1 MKSVSYAFAEA
12 FVSLRRSGRSAAMSM
27 GTIAVAFLTLGGFVL
42 VSANLQSVIDRWA
55 SAAEMSVYLQDE
67 LDEGSRESLMTE
79 LREHFAVAGVEY
91 VSKQQALERFKID
104 FPELADVA
112 ISTNNPFPPSIEVR
126 LRTDPQ
132 SSGAADAMAVQL
144 KERTGVIDVRYD
156 QQWLSRLLAVL
167 ASLRVAGFVVTG
179 VLMLGAA
186 FTVMAVVRLSLQAR
200 HVELDIMQLVGAP
213 FSFIRGPAIAEG
225 ILLGGVGALVSLLVL
240 WVVFSTTRTQLNEVA
255 AAWGSIGELR
265 FLSLSE
271 AVALVITGISIGGF
285 AGLIASRT
293 TH

>member
-1 MKSVSYAFAEA
+1 MKPVSYAFAEA
-12 FVSLRRSGRSAAMSM
+12 LVSLRRSGRSAAMSM

-42 VSANLQSVIDRWA
+42 VSANVQSVIDRWA
-55 SAAEMSVYLQDE
+55 SAAEMSVYLQDD
-67 LDEGSRESLMTE
+67 LDESSRESLITE
-79 LREHFAVAGVEY
+79 LRSHFAVAGVEY
-91 VSKQQALERFKID
+91 VSKQQALERFKVD

-112 ISTNNPFPPSIEVR
+112 ITTNNPFPPSIEVR
-126 LRTDPQ
+126 LRTDPA
-132 SSGAADAMAVQL
+132 SSGAADAMAEQL
-144 KERTGVIDVRYD
+144 KERAGVIDVRYD

-167 ASLRVAGFVVTG
+167 SSLRIAGFVVTG

-225 ILLGGVGALVSLLVL
+225 IILGGVGALVSVLVL

-255 AAWGSIGELR
+255 AAWGSIGDLR
-265 FLSLSE
+265 FLSWGE
-271 AVALVITGISIGGF
+271 ALALVITGISIGGL
-285 AGLIASRT
+285 AGLVASRT

>member
-1 MKSVSYAFAEA
+1 
-12 FVSLRRSGRSAAMSM
+12 MSM

-55 SAAEMSVYLQDE
+55 SAAEMSVYLQDD

-91 VSKQQALERFKID
+91 VSKQQALERFKVD
-104 FPELADVA
+104 FPELSDVA
-112 ISTNNPFPPSIEVR
+112 VSTNNPFPPSIEVR

-144 KERTGVIDVRYD
+144 KERAGVIDVRYD
-156 QQWLSRLLAVL
+156 QQWLTRLLAVL

-271 AVALVITGISIGGF
+271 ALALVITGISIGGF